1 MGAGANVVGQVLDT
15 RQESEVPAMAQE
27 NLIFQ
32 GDLRDRHGVFQKWV
46 WGQMFSAKLG
56 HETGK

>member
-1 MGAGANVVGQVLDT
+1 MGVGTHVVGQVLDT
-15 RQESEVPAMAQE
+15 SQESEVPAMAQE
-27 NLIFQ
+27 NLMFQ
-32 GDLRDRHGVFQKWV
+32 NDIRDRRGFFQKWV